1 MTTRT
6 DNRSAARAF
15 AALADAT
22 DKTLPRT
29 HTDALSFRTYAAFSY
44 AEPIAI
50 VDSSGVLL
58 VTDARF
64 SVTTSKHTGLV
75 AGTWAI
81 EHGSDTVRTVDHSTL
96 RARAR
101 AIGYSVGARG
111 DHYDRPV
118 RND

>member
-1 MTTRT
+1 MPRT
-6 DNRSAARAF
+6 NNRSAARKF
-15 AALADAT
+15 AQLADTT
-22 DKTLPRT
+22 DKTLPHT
-29 HTDALSFRTYAAFSY
+29 HTGALNFRTYAAFSY

-75 AGTWAI
+75 AGTWSI
-81 EHGSDTVRTVDHSTL
+81 EHGPDTVRTVDHADI

-101 AIGYSVGARG
+101 AIGYSVGSRG
-111 DHYDRPV
+111 DHYDRTAS
-118 RND
+118 